1 MTGRTMTRVRALLPR
16 TVLQRVRLAALLFAC
31 SAPASQFPIG
41 MGSHVPEA
49 AQVRGFV
56 ALVLLIVVYLVT
68 FARRRTTP
76 LCPIV
81 VGLLIFF
88 AGYAMVD
95 PMAVIALCIGTM
107 VHQSLYGG
115 RREAIMRTFTVC
127 TGYLLTIG
135 LSAAA
140 AQRGLHPGAPIV
152 VGNLP
157 GIIGAGAVMRVL
169 LAALTRHRQTAA
181 RDAVLARVAAA
192 LLGETD
198 ATAIRRIAGDA
209 GAELCALQ
217 PGVGVLRVR
226 VEDDRVTVENSN
238 GELRAA
244 RGATLPLACVAGL
257 DPTDDTI
264 RALTGDT
271 SAFDRLAGRRMHWSA
286 MRLSAPDAPRFVVV
300 GAEKPLSHEVLSAHR
315 VLAAQVSL
323 AEDSAAAHGRLV
335 HQANHDQLTGLPNR
349 TALYRLLADTIDG
362 TDETTGAAVLH
373 IDLDDFKVVND
384 TFGHTAG
391 DELLVEVARRLR
403 AVAGIAGTAAR
414 VGGDE
419 FVLVLPDAADP
430 AAADRVAERLLAALE
445 EPVRL
450 RDTTIPVRASV
461 GIAHAAPGLSA
472 GDVVRCADIAMY
484 TAKDEGKHRV
494 ERFDSAQHGRIARL
508 RTLEEHLPYAVE
520 RGEIVVHYQPQVDLR
535 TGRVHGVEALARWD
549 HPRLGRVAPLEFI
562 PVAER
567 TGAIEPIGAH
577 VLRTACARAA
587 EWAELPGLGDLR
599 LSVNVSARQLTRDS
613 LPRVVRSALADSG
626 LPAEQ
631 LTLELTESELLEG
644 QLAVDQL
651 VEIAD
656 LGVRIAIDDFGT
668 GYASLAY
675 LRSLPVHQVK
685 IDRSFVPATEDAP
698 AGADDIARA
707 VLLVGQTLGLETVAE
722 GVELCE
728 QADALETAGVQ
739 IAQGYLFARP
749 MAGDEF
755 AAWATAAESVAT
767 T

>member
-1 MTGRTMTRVRALLPR
+1 MSRVRALLPR

-31 SAPASQFPIG
+31 SAPVSQFPIG
-41 MGSHVPEA
+41 MDPHIARA
-49 AQVRGFV
+49 AQVRGLI
-56 ALVLLIVVYLVT
+56 ALVLLIAIYLYT
-68 FARRRTTP
+68 FARRRTGM

-81 VGLLIFF
+81 VGVLIFF
-88 AGYAMVD
+88 AGYALLD
-95 PMAVIALCIGTM
+95 PMAVIALCMGTM

-115 RREAIMRTFTVC
+115 RRAAIARTVAVSA
-127 TGYLLTIG
+127 GYLLTIG

-157 GIIGAGAVMRVL
+157 GIIGSGAVMRVL
-169 LAALTRHRQTAA
+169 LSALTKDRRSAA
-181 RDAVLARVAAA
+181 RDAILARTAAA

-198 ATAIRRIAGDA
+198 VATIRRIAGEA
-209 GAELCALQ
+209 GGELCALQ

-226 VEDDRVTVENSN
+226 VEEDRVTVENSN

-244 RGATLPLACVAGL
+244 RGATLPLKCVEDL
-257 DPTDDTI
+257 DPTDDAI
-264 RALTGDT
+264 RTLTGDT
-271 SAFDRLAGRRMHWSA
+271 SAFDRLAGGRMHWNA
-286 MRLSAPDAPRFVVV
+286 MRLSAPDATRYLVV
-300 GAEKPLSHEVLSAHR
+300 GAEKPLSHEVLAAHR

-323 AEDSAAAHGRLV
+323 AEDSAAAHARLV

-349 TALYRLLADTIDG
+349 SALYRLLADTIDG
-362 TDETTGAAVLH
+362 SDAATGAAVLH
-373 IDLDDFKVVND
+373 VDLDDFKVVND

-403 AVAGIAGTAAR
+403 AVAGTTGTAAR
-414 VGGDE
+414 IGGDE
-419 FVLVLPDAADP
+419 FVLVLPDAAEP
-430 AAADRVAERLLAALE
+430 AAADRAAARLLAALE

-450 RDTTIPVRASV
+450 RDTTIAVRASV
-461 GIAHAAPGLSA
+461 GIAHAAAGLTA
-472 GDVVRCADIAMY
+472 GDVVRCADVAMY
-484 TAKDEGKHRV
+484 TAKGEGKHRV
-494 ERFDSAQHGRIARL
+494 EHFDPGQHGRIARL
-508 RTLEEHLPYAVE
+508 RMLEEHLPYAVE
-520 RGEIVVHYQPQVDLR
+520 RGEIVVHYQPQVDLQ

-549 HPRLGRVAPLEFI
+549 HARLGRVAPLEFI

-587 EWAELPGLGDLR
+587 EWSELPGLGDLR
-599 LSVNVSARQLTRDS
+599 LSVNVSARQLARES
-613 LPRVVRSALADSG
+613 LPGVVRAALADTS
-626 LPAEQ
+626 LPAER

-685 IDRSFVPATEDAP
+685 IDRSFVPATADAP
-698 AGADDIARA
+698 PGADDVARA

-722 GVELCE
+722 GVELSE
-728 QADALETAGVQ
+728 QANALETAGVQ

-749 MAGDEF
+749 MDGDEF
-755 AAWATAAESVAT
+755 AAWATAAESVAAT
-767 T
+767 S

>member
-1 MTGRTMTRVRALLPR
+1 MARVRALLPR

-31 SAPASQFPIG
+31 SAPVSQLPIG
-41 MGSHVPEA
+41 MDPSLSRP
-49 AQVRGFV
+49 AQVRGLV
-56 ALVLLIVVYLVT
+56 ALLLLLVFYVAT
-68 FARRRTTP
+68 FARRRVP
-76 LCPIV
+76 PAGSIV
-81 VGLLIFF
+81 LGVLILVAGFALL
-88 AGYAMVD
+88 D
-95 PMAVIALCIGTM
+95 PMAVIGLCMGAM

-115 RREAIMRTFTVC
+115 RREAILRTITVNAA
-127 TGYLLTIG
+127 YLLTIA

-140 AQRGLHPGAPIV
+140 AQRGLHPGSSVV

-157 GIIGAGAVMRVL
+157 GIVGAGAVMRVL
-169 LAALTRHRQTAA
+169 LSALTRREQNAA
-181 RDAVLARVAAA
+181 RDAVLARAAAA

-198 ATAIRRIAGDA
+198 VTVIRRIAGEA

-217 PGVGVLRVR
+217 PGVGALRVR
-226 VEDDRVTVENSN
+226 VEEDRVTVENSN
-238 GELRAA
+238 GVLRAA
-244 RGATLPLACVAGL
+244 RGATLPLACVAVL
-257 DPTDDTI
+257 DPADNAI
-264 RALTGDT
+264 RELTGDT
-271 SAFDRLAGRRMHWSA
+271 SAFDRLAGRRMRWTA
-286 MRLSAPDAPRFVVV
+286 MRLSAPDAPRYLVV
-300 GAEKPLSHEVLSAHR
+300 GAETPLSHDILAAHR

-323 AEDSAAAHGRLV
+323 AEDSAAAHGLLL

-362 TDETTGAAVLH
+362 ADATGGAAVLH
-373 IDLDDFKVVND
+373 LDLDDFKIVND

-403 AVAGIAGTAAR
+403 AVAGRTGTAAR
-414 VGGDE
+414 IGGDE

-430 AAADRVAERLLAALE
+430 AVAQRVAERLIAALD

-450 RDTTIPVRASV
+450 RETTVLVRASV

-484 TAKDEGKHRV
+484 TAKGEGKHRI
-494 ERFDSAQHGRIARL
+494 EHFDPAQHGRIARL

-535 TGRVHGVEALARWD
+535 SGRCHGVEALVRWD

-577 VLRTACARAA
+577 VLRVACAQAA
-587 EWAELPGLGDLR
+587 QWSDLPALGDLR
-599 LSVNVSARQLTRDS
+599 MSVNVSARQLARES
-613 LPRVVRSALADSG
+613 LPGIVRSALADSG
-626 LPAEQ
+626 LPADR

-644 QLAVDQL
+644 KLAVDQL

-685 IDRSFVPATEDAP
+685 IDRSFVTASEDAP
-698 AGADDIARA
+698 AGADDVARA
-707 VLLVGQTLGLETVAE
+707 VLLVGQTLGLETIAE
-722 GVELCE
+722 GVELSE
-728 QADALETAGVQ
+728 QAIALETAGVQ
-739 IAQGYLFARP
+739 IAQGFLFARP

-755 AAWATAAESVAT
+755 PAWAAAAELVAT
-767 T
+767 S

>member
-1 MTGRTMTRVRALLPR
+1 MTRVRALLPR

-31 SAPASQFPIG
+31 SAPVSLLPVG
-41 MGSHVPEA
+41 MHPGLSA
-49 AQVRGFV
+49 GAQARAYA
-56 ALVLLIVVYLVT
+56 ALVLLLVYYVAT
-68 FARRRTTP
+68 FARRRIP
-76 LCPIV
+76 PFGPV
-81 VGLLIFF
+81 VMGGLILV
-88 AGYAMVD
+88 AGYAIVD
-95 PMAVIALCIGTM
+95 PMAVIGLCLGAM

-115 RREAIMRTFTVC
+115 RRAALTRTVAVAAA
-127 TGYLLTIG
+127 YLLTIG
-135 LSAAA
+135 LSTAA
-140 AQRGLHPGAPIV
+140 AQRGLHPGSSIV

-157 GIIGAGAVMRVL
+157 GILGAGAVMRVL
-169 LAALTRHRQTAA
+169 LTALTRHKQTVE
-181 RDAVLARVAAA
+181 RDAVLARTAAA
-192 LLGETD
+192 LLAETD
-198 ATAIRRIAGDA
+198 VSAIRRVAGDA

-226 VEDDRVTVENSN
+226 VDSDLVTVENAN
-238 GELRAA
+238 GVLRAA
-244 RGATLPLACVAGL
+244 RGATLPPRCVAEL

-264 RALTGDT
+264 RSLTGDT
-271 SAFDRLAGRRMHWSA
+271 SALDRLAGCRMHWSA
-286 MRLSAPDAPRFVVV
+286 MRLSAPGAPRYVLV
-300 GAEKPLSHEVLSAHR
+300 GAEKPLSHDVLAAHR

-323 AEDSAAAHGRLV
+323 AEDSAAAHGRLL

-362 TDETTGAAVLH
+362 EDGSTGAAVLH

-384 TFGHTAG
+384 TYGHTAG

-403 AVAGIAGTAAR
+403 AVAGETGCPAR
-414 VGGDE
+414 IGGDE
-419 FVLVLPDAADP
+419 FVLVLPGIADP
-430 AAADRVAERLLAALE
+430 AAAGVVAERLLAALS

-450 RDTTIPVRASV
+450 RDTTVPVSASV
-461 GIAHAAPGLSA
+461 GIAHAAPGLTA

-484 TAKDEGKHRV
+484 TAKGEGKHRV
-494 ERFDSAQHGRIARL
+494 EHFDTAQHGRVARM

-520 RGEIVVHYQPQVDLR
+520 RDEIVVHYQPQVDLR
-535 TGRVHGVEALARWD
+535 TGRCHGVEALARWQ
-549 HPRLGRVAPLEFI
+549 HPRLGLVAPLEFI

-587 EWAELPGLGDLR
+587 EWSELPGLEDLR
-599 LSVNVSARQLTRDS
+599 LSVNVSARQLARES
-613 LPRVVRSALADSG
+613 LPGIVRAALADSG
-626 LPAEQ
+626 LPAER

-644 QLAVDQL
+644 RLAVEQV

-685 IDRSFVPATEDAP
+685 IDRSFVPATADAP
-698 AGADDIARA
+698 PGADDVARA
-707 VLLVGQTLGLETVAE
+707 VLLVGQTLGLETIAE
-722 GVELCE
+722 GVELSE
-728 QADALETAGVQ
+728 QASALETAGVEV
-739 IAQGYLFARP
+739 AQGFLFARP

-755 AAWATAAESVAT
+755 PAWVASAEAVAT
-767 T
+767 P

>member
-1 MTGRTMTRVRALLPR
+1 MSRVRSLLPR

-31 SAPASQFPIG
+31 SAPLSQFPTG
-41 MGSHVPEA
+41 MDPSLPRP
-49 AQVRGFV
+49 AQVQGFL
-56 ALVLLIVVYLVT
+56 ALVLLIVFYAVT
-68 FARRRTTP
+68 FARRRTMT
-76 LCPIV
+76 LCPIA
-81 VGLLIFF
+81 VGALILI

-115 RREAIMRTFTVC
+115 RRDAIVRTVAVSAA
-127 TGYLLTIG
+127 YLLTIA

-140 AQRGLHPGAPIV
+140 AQRGLHPGSSIV
-152 VGNLP
+152 LGNLP

-169 LAALTRHRQTAA
+169 LTALTRHKQTVA
-181 RDAVLARVAAA
+181 RDGVIARAAAA

-198 ATAIRRIAGDA
+198 VATIRRIAGEA

-226 VEDDRVTVENSN
+226 VETDRVTVENSN

-257 DPTDDTI
+257 DPADDQI
-264 RALTGDT
+264 RTLIGDT
-271 SAFDRLAGRRMHWSA
+271 SAFDRLAGRRMHWTA
-286 MRLSAPDAPRFVVV
+286 MRLVAPDAPRYLIV
-300 GAEKPLSHEVLSAHR
+300 GADKPLSHDVLAAHR

-349 TALYRLLADTIDG
+349 ASLYRLLAETIDATG
-362 TDETTGAAVLH
+362 ATTGAAVLH
-373 IDLDDFKVVND
+373 VDLDDFKVVND

-403 AVAGIAGTAAR
+403 AVAGRTGTAAR
-414 VGGDE
+414 MGGDE
-419 FVLVLPDAADP
+419 FVVLLPDAPGA
-430 AAADRVAERLLAALE
+430 AAADRVAARLLEALD

-461 GIAHAAPGLSA
+461 GIAHAAPGLTA
-472 GDVVRCADIAMY
+472 GDIVRCADIAMY
-484 TAKDEGKHRV
+484 TAKDHGKHRF
-494 ERFDSAQHGRIARL
+494 EHFDPAQHGRIARL
-508 RTLEEHLPYAVE
+508 RTIEEHLPYAVE
-520 RGEIVVHYQPQVDLR
+520 RGEIVVHYQPQVDLH

-549 HPRLGRVAPLEFI
+549 HPRLGRVAPLDFI

-567 TGAIEPIGAH
+567 SGAIDPIGAH
-577 VLRTACARAA
+577 VLRTACAQAA
-587 EWAELPGLGDLR
+587 EWSALPGLGNLR
-599 LSVNVSARQLTRDS
+599 LSVNVSARQLARES
-613 LPRVVRSALADSG
+613 LPAVVRSALAASG
-626 LPAEQ
+626 LPAAR

-644 QLAVDQL
+644 RLAVEQL

-656 LGVRIAIDDFGT
+656 LGVKIAIDDFGT

-685 IDRSFVPATEDAP
+685 IDRSFVPAAADAP
-698 AGADDIARA
+698 PGADDVARA

-722 GVELCE
+722 GVELSE
-728 QADALETAGVQ
+728 QADALETAGVR

-749 MAGDEF
+749 MASDEF
-755 AAWATAAESVAT
+755 PAWLAAGDSVAT